1 MLESF
6 IVMQSDF
13 LGEDEQ
19 FSLNFSLLIIEGPI
33 MNMRAPHK
41 FKRRIQDD

>member
-19 FSLNFSLLIIEGPI
+19 FSLNFSLLVLEGPI
-33 MNMRAPHK
+33 MDMRPK
-41 FKRRIQDD
+41 NSIRRIQDD